1 MTAQCHVMSCRIH
14 PLLVFLRCSASR
26 QLWFLKC
33 LAHLWQ
39 FSVPTA
45 NSAICWD
52 SVNPQELGTPSGKHA
67 CACAYAILPV
77 RIRRPRR
84 RQGGERQRRHYN
96 QPGARKEQTARA
108 REREADKRRTQGARA
123 TEQGGTKEL
132 RKTKASRRT
141 ASQQV
146 SRAREKEENTR
157 HHQVQER
164 GGKRAARRKYA
175 SLRVAREPFRRP
187 QQFAAKVLGGSE
199 SNLRQ
204 WHKAAV
210 EEAFGVVRAPSRR
223 PAKSSKRRA
232 GF

>member
-1 MTAQCHVMSCRIH
+1 MLCQRHGPIFSKTCHDDSAMSCDVLPH
-14 PLLVFLRCSASR
+14 PPFACFLAVLSISPVMVSEMPGPFVAIFR
-26 QLWFLKC
+26 
-33 LAHLWQ
+33 
-39 FSVPTA
+39 A
-45 NSAICWD
+45 NSKQRNLLRLSQSA
-52 SVNPQELGTPSGKHA
+52 GTGYPFWTSGKHA

-175 SLRVAREPFRRP
+175 SLRVAREPFWRP
-187 QQFAAKVLGGSE
+187 QHE
-199 SNLRQ
+199 SLQ
-204 WHKAAV
+204 LK
-210 EEAFGVVRAPSRR
+210 F
-223 PAKSSKRRA
+223 
-232 GF
+232 

>member
-1 MTAQCHVMSCRIH
+1 MLATCSAPCFAKGMAPSLARHAMMTAQCHVMSCRIH

-33 LAHLWQ
+33 PGPFVAI
-39 FSVPTA
+39 FRA
-45 NSAICWD
+45 NSKQRNLLRLSQSA
-52 SVNPQELGTPSGKHA
+52 GTGYPFWTSGKHA

-175 SLRVAREPFRRP
+175 SLRMAREPFRRP
-187 QQFAAKVLGGSE
+187 QQE
-199 SNLRQ
+199 SLQ
-204 WHKAAV
+204 LK
-210 EEAFGVVRAPSRR
+210 F
-223 PAKSSKRRA
+223 
-232 GF
+232 